1 VEHGTGTD
9 GSREKEGAM
18 RRKLLALLAAAA
30 LVAAACGEGEPAGD
44 GAAGGEEPLDVVL
57 IQGVAGDEFYIT
69 MDCGARQAAEEL
81 GVNYSVQGPN
91 EFDPEEQIPILDA
104 VVAQQPDAILIAPTD
119 RTALIGPLQAAQDA
133 GITVVLVDTIVD
145 DPNIGISR
153 IATDNVE
160 GGRVAGETLVE
171 LIGGEGKV
179 FVNTTEPGV
188 STVEERQQGFEG
200 VINQEPGIEYIGVEY
215 NQDDPTIA
223 AQVTSAVLAE
233 HPDLAGIFATNLFS
247 AEGAATALR
256 DAGKLGEV
264 KIVGFDASPG
274 QVDQLEEGLVQA
286 LVAQNPREIGAQGVQ
301 TAVAALRGE
310 NYEEQITTPLTVV
323 TQDNL
328 DDPEVQDT
336 LYLGEC

>member
-1 VEHGTGTD
+1 V
-9 GSREKEGAM
+9 
-18 RRKLLALLAAAA
+18 ALLAVAA
-30 LVAAACGEGEPAGD
+30 LVGAGCAD
-44 GAAGGEEPLDVVL
+44 GGGGGGGEAEQLDIVL

-91 EFDPEEQIPILDA
+91 EFDPTEQIPIVEA
-104 VVAQQPDAILIAPTD
+104 VVAQQPDAILIAPTE
-119 RTALIGPLQAAQDA
+119 RTALIGPLQQAQDA

-160 GGRVAGETLVE
+160 GGRVAGETLVD
-171 LIGGEGKV
+171 LIGGEGTV
-179 FVNTTEPGV
+179 FVNTTQPGV
-188 STVEERQQGFEG
+188 STVEERQQGFEE
-200 VINQEPGIEYIGVEY
+200 VIEGEPGIEYLGAEF
-215 NQDDPTIA
+215 NNDDPTRA
-223 AQVTSAVLAE
+223 AQITSAVLADN
-233 HPDLAGIFATNLFS
+233 PDLAGIFATNLFS

-256 DAGKLGEV
+256 EAGAQEQV
-264 KIVGFDASPG
+264 QIVGFDASPG

-286 LVAQNPREIGAQGVQ
+286 LVAQNPREIGFQGVQ

-310 NYEEQITTPLTVV
+310 EYEEEITTPLTVV